1 MGTQYIRKHSQG
13 FTIVELIIV
22 IVVIGILAAITI
34 ISYSIVTTNARAQA
48 VSTDLQSVAS
58 QLAKSKSD
66 NGRFPATSD
75 FSTMITPTNTSGKT
89 TYTYNYNETTGAY
102 CLVATGY
109 GASYYVTD
117 TKSQPTA
124 GSC

>member
-1 MGTQYIRKHSQG
+1 MGMRTHSTSRHG

-34 ISYSIVTTNARAQA
+34 VSYSVITNNARAQA

-58 QLAKSKSD
+58 QLTKSKAD
-66 NGRFPATSD
+66 NGRYPATSD
-75 FSTMITPTNTSGKT
+75 FTSMITPANTSGKT
-89 TYTYNYNETTGAY
+89 TYSYTYNESTGAY

-117 TKSQPTA
+117 TKSEPTS